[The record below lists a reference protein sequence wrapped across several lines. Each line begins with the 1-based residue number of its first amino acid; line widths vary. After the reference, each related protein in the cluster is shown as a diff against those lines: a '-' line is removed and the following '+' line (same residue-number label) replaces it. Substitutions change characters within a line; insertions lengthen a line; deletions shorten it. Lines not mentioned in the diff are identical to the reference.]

1 MKDTT
6 NCEKFR
12 IALKPYVGQTL
23 TTARIKEIVWEQF
36 KDMPT
41 GSNVPS
47 EHAGTTNET
56 QCSCAGTSRRIFEKV
71 RHGEFLVLRYPD

>member
-1 MKDTT
+1 MKEIT

-12 IALKPYVGQTL
+12 IALNPYIGQRL
-23 TTARIKEIVWEQF
+23 RTARIKEIVWELYPN
-36 KDMPT
+36 MPR

-56 QCSCAGTSRRIFEKV
+56 QCSCPGTPRRIFDKV
-71 RHGEFLVLRYPD
+71 QHGEFMVLRFPD

>member
-1 MKDTT
+1 MKELT

-12 IALKPYVGQTL
+12 SALKPSVGQSL
-23 TTARIKEIVWEQF
+23 TTAQIKEIVWERYPT
-36 KDMPT
+36 MPP

-56 QCSCAGTSRRIFEKV
+56 QCSCAGTSRRIFDKV
-71 RHGEFLVLRYPD
+71 QHGEFLVLNYPD